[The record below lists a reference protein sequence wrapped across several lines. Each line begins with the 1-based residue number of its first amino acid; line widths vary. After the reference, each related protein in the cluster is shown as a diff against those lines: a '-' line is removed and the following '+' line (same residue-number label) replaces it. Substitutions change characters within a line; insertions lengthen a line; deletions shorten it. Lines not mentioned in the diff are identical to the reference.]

1 MNKITPHEQKSLNL
15 LRWLAIGVGGIYL
28 YKAYKQEGS
37 LLGATG
43 KVSSI
48 NVDTNR
54 LVDSAMPW
62 INIPE
67 HQKEIVAEG
76 LKKFAETM
84 KKEITNK
91 D

>member
-43 KVSSI
+43 NISKI
-48 NVDTNR
+48 NIDTNK

-62 INIPE
+62 IKIPE

-76 LKKFAETM
+76 LKKFADSL
-84 KKEITNK
+84 KKEIIKK